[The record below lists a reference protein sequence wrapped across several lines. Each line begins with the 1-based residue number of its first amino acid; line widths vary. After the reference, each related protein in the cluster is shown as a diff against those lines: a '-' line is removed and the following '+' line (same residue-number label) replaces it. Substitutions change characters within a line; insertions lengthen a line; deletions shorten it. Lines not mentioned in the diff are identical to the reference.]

1 MDGRG
6 LRRLMLMTDYD
17 GFLGLWENYR
27 FFISGLV
34 LGYQA
39 QCAALTIDLL
49 PETFRNDG
57 IYECSQKSISY
68 GTFEG
73 SDLPT

>member
-1 MDGRG
+1 MRQ
-6 LRRLMLMTDYD
+6 
-17 GFLGLWENYR
+17 
-27 FFISGLV
+27 V
-34 LGYQA
+34 ALGYQA
-39 QCAALTIDLL
+39 QCSALTLDFL

-57 IYECSQKSISY
+57 IYEWSQKNISY